1 MNKKTLLFLLF
12 PLLLLSKSYLIS
24 DIPLPKLYIQNLDPY
39 ECNEICMQDYLD
51 RGMIF
56 SFLAQAEKT
65 LENRT
70 QNNIRIM
77 NISVLN
83 LDMYRDS
90 EGLRIAMILPYK
102 KIGKYASSTMNAT
115 FAYLITKNYPFE
127 LKSYK
132 VESENIEDLEETIKK
147 IQQDGFNYIIAP
159 LTQYGAD
166 NISIINP
173 DINIYF
179 PTINKK
185 NIATTSPFLFYGGID
200 YQAQSDLL
208 LENAVS
214 PLIIFHDRSSLG
226 KKLASYQES
235 GFIDKNTTNKDLNS
249 SFFEFEPEIAIN
261 KVIKFSI
268 ARRTTNLE
276 NYLKENDKLS
286 DGSFFL
292 NTPII
297 KSGMI
302 MSQLTLYDTNV
313 TNILSTQINYDPILL
328 SMTQYTDRK
337 KMIIANSITKNDNLL
352 IETNSLLGNDIVF
365 DWINYTTTIGI
376 DYFFHLITGESR
388 NYNIMIEEN
397 QMLYDIELLQPSISR
412 FIKYR

>member
-388 NYNIMIEEN
+388 NYNIMIEKN